1 MVTSHIS
8 VIIESIVGSL
18 IYHEVIP
25 IVIMRNEN
33 SLICPNEIHVRKL
46 FFLVCPRNQS
56 IIMVMIGF
64 IIKTKIINI
73 TSGIIIDIFVVAKF
87 TCDHNNTKNITIKK
101 SLNGFILLVIS
112 NLYDEFA
119 NVIPA
124 INVPI
129 SIPNHIR

>member
-1 MVTSHIS
+1 MVINPIS
-8 VIIESIVGSL
+8 VIIEIIVGSL

-25 IVIMRNEN
+25 IATIRKEN
-33 SLICPNEIHVRKL
+33 SLICPSDIQVRKL
-46 FFLVCPRNQS
+46 FFLVCQRNPS
-56 IIMVMIGF
+56 VIIVISGLP
-64 IIKTKIINI
+64 ISTKTEKII
-73 TSGIIIDIFVVAKF
+73 TGIISVIFVVEKF

-119 NVIPA
+119 KVIPA

-129 SIPNHIR
+129 SIPNPSR